1 MSRESRTRTD
11 GTMRNDMSPRGLRKT
26 IPAALLALG
35 MAVLPACDLG
45 VFDPGTIEDVDI
57 DEPISIQPLIIGAE
71 RNFGRATTGERPGGL
86 YGAGAF
92 LTDELVHSGQ
102 FVGIRDWNDA
112 LGIPD
117 DVAETQARWANGQN
131 ARFTAEEADRRIR
144 GILEAEGENPEAST
158 PVAQA
163 SLWAGFS
170 NRVLGDAFC
179 DAVIDGG
186 PLLPHTAFYERA
198 LDYFNA
204 ARSVASAVGNDSLV
218 TAAQAGIA
226 QTQMMLGNWDAAVA
240 AAGAVPTDYVHE
252 MRHSDNASIEYNGL
266 HELFLRDT
274 QASVWGTP
282 FAEWGVDLS
291 GENDGAGD
299 PRVVF
304 SSRNDAGDVVIG
316 GDQRRENWFPEK
328 YPARSTNVPIAKGT
342 EMRLIEAE
350 AALVQAGDADAA
362 MQRVNVVR
370 TFRGLDEV
378 SAISTDEAWFLL
390 QRERGIELW
399 VEGRRLPDVR
409 RWQQTPGFANFE
421 VVRLEASG
429 QPIEQDERRNVLN
442 NPAMPGG
449 ELCLPIS
456 RNEINSNPNL

>member
-1 MSRESRTRTD
+1 MN
-11 GTMRNDMSPRGLRKT
+11 NDINAPGRRRI
-26 IPAALLALG
+26 IPTALLAAAV
-35 MAVLPACDLG
+35 AVLPGCDLG

-57 DEPISIQPLIIGAE
+57 DEPSSIQPLIVGAE

-92 LTDELVHSGQ
+92 LSDELVHSGQ

-112 LGIPD
+112 ALIPD

-131 ARFTAEEADRRIR
+131 ARFTAEEAERRIR
-144 GILEAEGENPEAST
+144 GIIAAEGENPDASA

-170 NRVLGDAFC
+170 NRVMGDAFC

-186 PLLPHTAFYERA
+186 PRLPHTAFYERA
-198 LDYFNA
+198 LDYFNTA
-204 ARSVASAVGNDSLV
+204 HAVATAVGNDSLA

-226 QTQMMLGNWDAAVA
+226 QTQMMLGNWQAAVA
-240 AAGAVPTDYVHE
+240 AAGQVPTGYVHE

-282 FAEWGVDLS
+282 FAAWGVDLS
-291 GENDGAGD
+291 GVNDGAGD

-304 SSRNDAGDVVIG
+304 SSRDDDGEVVIG

-328 YPARSTNVPIAKGT
+328 YPERSTNVPIAKGT

-350 AALVQAGDADAA
+350 AALVGGNVGGA
-362 MQRVNVVR
+362 MTLVNLVR
-370 TFRGLDEV
+370 GFRGLDDVEAN
-378 SAISTDEAWFLL
+378 SEAEAWFLL

-399 VEGRRLPDVR
+399 LEGRRLPDVR
-409 RWQQTPGFANFE
+409 RWQQTPGFAGFE
-421 VVRLEASG
+421 VVRREASG
-429 QPIEQDERRNVLN
+429 QPIEQDERRNILE
-442 NPAMPGG
+442 NPEMPGG